1 MICLLCGQEFSK
13 KEQFLKLILMKKDD
27 NGVCLECQ
35 KTFERIG
42 DVHCPN
48 CCRNGFSQQCPDCQA
63 WEKQHH
69 HVSHEALFTY
79 NSSMKDYFS
88 KYKFQGDILLSHVFS
103 KELKQALKNIKITP
117 LFQFP

>member
-13 KEQFLKLILMKKDD
+13 KEQFLNLILMKKDD

-42 DVHCPN
+42 DVHCPT

-69 HVSHEALFTY
+69 HVSHEALFT
-79 NSSMKDYFS
+79 
-88 KYKFQGDILLSHVFS
+88 LSLIH
-103 KELKQALKNIKITP
+103 I
-117 LFQFP
+117 

>member
-13 KEQFLKLILMKKDD
+13 KEQFLNLILMKKDD

-48 CCRNGFSQQCPDCQA
+48 CCRNGFSQ
-63 WEKQHH
+63 
-69 HVSHEALFTY
+69 HVQIVKHGKNNIITSL
-79 NSSMKDYFS
+79 MKRFLPT
-88 KYKFQGDILLSHVFS
+88 IL
-103 KELKQALKNIKITP
+103 Q
-117 LFQFP
+117 